1 MKIVR
6 RQWTKINVV
15 YEMIIYKLFSL
26 CLYNLNYNK
35 ITINIIQQCYLG
47 VINYIVPRTNI
58 QHGSRV
64 LSAKM
69 HVVMHICMLAM
80 PIMIR
85 LGTEETDKGGS

>member
-1 MKIVR
+1 MKIVG

-15 YEMIIYKLFSL
+15 HETIIYKLFSL

-58 QHGSRV
+58 K
-64 LSAKM
+64 L
-69 HVVMHICMLAM
+69 
-80 PIMIR
+80 
-85 LGTEETDKGGS
+85 EEATMKSCDVEC